1 MGMVTSVT
9 TEQEPGAHSEFDDW
23 AADDANERAKA
34 REMVESVGVVGDQIR
49 ALEKHR
55 KPVAD
60 RLKQWLGLNN
70 DSLDV
75 DGQRHV
81 FRGNGG
87 YSAHLQ
93 ERKGRAAI
101 DFKEVVALPGGPDS
115 IVEMALAGIVS
126 FDEAAFERWREVP
139 GSDVKRHLIDVIERN
154 MQRAD
159 PTYALIVEKGK

>member
-1 MGMVTSVT
+1 MT
-9 TEQEPGAHSEFDDW
+9 TEQESTAQSEFDDW
-23 AADDANERAKA
+23 AAIDAADRATM
-34 REMVESVGVVGDQIR
+34 RQMVETVGVLGEQIK
-49 ALEKHR
+49 ALDKHR

-60 RLKQWLGLNN
+60 RLKQWLGLN
-70 DSLDV
+70 DASLDV

-81 FRGNGG
+81 FRGDGG

-101 DFKEVVALPGGPDS
+101 DFGKVAALPGGPDLL
-115 IVEMALAGIVS
+115 VEMVLAGIVS
-126 FDEAAFERWREVP
+126 FDEGAFERWREVP
-139 GSDVKRHLIDVIERN
+139 GSDEKRSLIDVIERN